1 MFIFLFPRYWHWIW
15 FHNGKLSYLYS
26 FSSEVYVNGL
36 KWMCVIQL
44 VFSWLISVVQVN
56 INSSNSPFWEET
68 WKAMTIASGR
78 AMISQR
84 RGRYPK
90 VAGANLLFWPF
101 PPKNCIKLKKNGPR
115 RRCTSPVPPLGSTNC
130 RKQVFFPLQ
139 QLFSN
144 IWSKSVKQF
153 LHLCCFFLWRLL
165 PEASCTEARRR
176 F

>member
-56 INSSNSPFWEET
+56 INSSNSPFWGET

-90 VAGANLLFWPF
+90 VVGANLLFWPF
-101 PPKNCIKLKKNGPR
+101 PPKNCIKLKKMDQGGGALPL
-115 RRCTSPVPPLGSTNC
+115 CPHLDPPIVEN
-130 RKQVFFPLQ
+130 K
-139 QLFSN
+139 FSFLYSN
-144 IWSKSVKQF
+144 FSQIFGSKSVKQF

-165 PEASCTEARRR
+165 PAASCTEAPHR